1 MTAATELP
9 PRSFC
14 AGGCGASFLDLVG
27 DDGISVDADELARW
41 TIVNGPDGYMQAWC
55 PYFGGI

>member
-1 MTAATELP
+1 MDQP

-14 AGGCGASFLDLVG
+14 AGGCGSSFLDLVG

-41 TIVNGPDGYMQAWC
+41 TVTDGPDGYSQLWC
-55 PYFGGI
+55 PFYGGL